1 MNDING
7 MDDAAGITRLAD
19 GLLLVSLPA
28 GAARSRT
35 AARGAI
41 RLALRAAL
49 ARELSTSIDLIDVIS
64 SPGSAPRLVWPGGD
78 VACSIS
84 HEDGHSFAAIYL
96 HGPVGIDVMA
106 VRELPDWR
114 IVARDYLGPEVE
126 KRLAALAPADRALAF
141 AQAWTAREAAL
152 KCAGKALTEWTAE
165 TTTPSQNTMALVL
178 RKGLAGAV
186 AFSTQ
191 A

>member
-1 MNDING
+1 MNDT
-7 MDDAAGITRLAD
+7 AGVTTTRMAD
-19 GLLLVSLPA
+19 GLLLIELPA
-28 GAARSRT
+28 GADRSRP

-64 SPGSAPRLVWPGGD
+64 SPGSAPRLAWPGGD

-96 HGPVGIDVMA
+96 HGQVGIDVMA
-106 VRELPDWR
+106 VRDVPDWR
-114 IVARDYLGPEVE
+114 IVARDYLGPDVE
-126 KRLAALAPADRALAF
+126 KQLAALAPADRALAF

-152 KCAGKALTEWTAE
+152 KCAGKALTEWTAQ

-178 RKGLAGAV
+178 RQGLAGAV
-186 AFSTQ
+186 AYLTTT
-191 A
+191 